1 MKFAARESSM
11 FTKRTTV
18 SLIFGSSIVISGV
31 IALSTLSSAN
41 SGVLNFLSTI
51 LAASVIGL
59 GSISLKPVRQFLETA
74 DRPLDASILTLYL
87 FGQAGSGK
95 TTLIK
100 NFFTAEEL
108 GVERSTEEFV
118 YYDNIEVCVD
128 VETGKRIKVHTA
140 DYKGEKPSQAIVSI
154 SPDFIGKEGDRVV
167 NAIIFIVDVAPR
179 YLNREGKVLADHEIL
194 KLYKT
199 DAEGRILKRV
209 QEHAEY
215 ISKPILQIL
224 FATVYNRQRLRSVRL
239 LINKIDL
246 IEKMI
251 EKGYLPNLE
260 LTQAETFTRKLFKEI
275 EDNVR
280 AACEAN
286 QIADFAVYVVSETQG
301 TNMGLVR
308 SELIRSH
315 MDTVL
320 GRAIAPGGNP

>member
-1 MKFAARESSM
+1 M

-18 SLIFGSSIVISGV
+18 ALVFGTSIVISGV
-31 IALSTLSSAN
+31 VALSTLSSAN

-59 GSISLKPVRQFLETA
+59 GSISLKPVRNFLEAA
-74 DRPLDASILTLYL
+74 DRPLDPSVLTLYL

-118 YYDNIEVCVD
+118 YYNNIEVCVD

-154 SPDFIGKEGDRVV
+154 SPDFIGKEGDRRV
-167 NAIIFIVDVAPR
+167 NAIILIVDVAPR
-179 YLNREGKVLADHEIL
+179 YLNREGKVLTDNELL

-209 QEHAEY
+209 QEHTEY

-224 FATVYNRQRLRSVRL
+224 FATVYGERLHSVRL

-251 EKGYLPNLE
+251 EKGYLPDLE
-260 LTQAETFTRKLFKEI
+260 STQAEPFTRKLFTEI
-275 EDNVR
+275 EDNIR

-286 QIADFAVYVVSETQG
+286 QITDFATYVVSETQG

-315 MDTVL
+315 MD
-320 GRAIAPGGNP
+320 AIAHSGGAKS